1 MKRGTGAHIA
11 QLVVEESSV
20 HPILQSALGGQ
31 RCKNRFGSV
40 SVQRQPAPRE
50 AFLHSFVRF
59 KSEKVWWHRSTHRTV
74 GSVVVCVGGRVV
86 VVLEVV
92 GVVVEVVRWFWWW

>member
-1 MKRGTGAHIA
+1 MVMSRP
-11 QLVVEESSV
+11 V
-20 HPILQSALGGQ
+20 HARPRKGSAL
-31 RCKNRFGSV
+31 
-40 SVQRQPAPRE
+40 RE
-50 AFLHSFVRF
+50 IPKGVRVEGDTSRF
-59 KSEKVWWHRSTHRTV
+59 KSEKVSWHRSTHRTV